1 MIYLTAAQLLRIH
14 SRPPAETGDT
24 AGVRDLDLLEAA
36 GAKPQPTLDGGERYP
51 DVHGKAAAVMDSRV
65 SNHPFVDG
73 NKRGGITAAAL
84 VLQRNGL
91 HPPRPTI
98 RTPTVREASSSVSR
112 VGRALQRRGCGAEV
126 GGDASGVAA
135 DQFLNTPVVR

>member
-1 MIYLTAAQLLRIH
+1 VIYLTAAQLLRIH

-73 NKRGGITAAAL
+73 NKRGGHHRRSACFAA
-84 VLQRNGL
+84 QRAPSAPPHHPNPDRQGGL
-91 HPPRPTI
+91 FLCVMR
-98 RTPTVREASSSVSR
+98 
-112 VGRALQRRGCGAEV
+112 RAGAP
-126 GGDASGVAA
+126 AA
-135 DQFLNTPVVR
+135 GLWR